1 LKVSS
6 SLKEQM
12 GQMMVAGF
20 EGTTLNSQTEDL
32 IVNHHVGGL
41 ILFERNFENP
51 EQLTRLI
58 SDLQKLALSIP
69 PFVPLFISVDQEGG
83 RVSRLQPHF
92 TKFPTPGCLGNAK
105 SESLAHRFGLAL
117 GREMRSVGINMDYA
131 PVLDVNTNPQNP
143 IIGLR
148 ALSDEP
154 EWAAKLGV
162 AFMHGFREAGVIA
175 VGKHFPGHGDT
186 SQDSHLTLP
195 SVDRNAE
202 TLESVELIPFQ
213 AAIDNG
219 LDVIMTAHVIYKAW
233 DEKTPA
239 TFSVP
244 IIKNLLREK
253 MGFQGLIMSDDLE
266 MKAVQDHIPFE
277 SYPTLGTEAGIDLFL
292 ICHDTDKVKALL
304 KQMDRDVS
312 AGKIPPATIESS
324 FQRIL
329 AVKNRMPHFESG
341 LTDLASLAKEHQGLV
356 DEMQSHLA
364 S

>member
-1 LKVSS
+1 
-6 SLKEQM
+6 
-12 GQMMVAGF
+12 MVAGF
-20 EGTTLNSQTEDL
+20 QGTTLNAETEDL
-32 IVNHHVGGL
+32 IVNHHIGGL

-51 EQLTRLI
+51 EQLTQLI
-58 SDLQKLALSIP
+58 LDLQKLALSTP

-92 TKFPTPGCLGNAK
+92 TRFPTPGCLGIAR
-105 SESLAHRFGLAL
+105 SESLARRFGLAL
-117 GREMRSVGINMDYA
+117 GREMRAVGINMDYA
-131 PVLDVNTNPQNP
+131 PVLDVNTNPENP
-143 IIGLR
+143 IIGTR
-148 ALSDEP
+148 ALSNEP
-154 EWAAKLGV
+154 EWAAVLGV
-162 AFMHGFREAGVIA
+162 AFMRGFREAGVIS

-195 SVDRNAE
+195 SVDRDAE

-233 DEKTPA
+233 DENFPA

-244 IIKNLLREK
+244 ILKTLLRDEL
-253 MGFQGLIMSDDLE
+253 GFQGLIISDDLE

-277 SYPTLGTEAGIDLFL
+277 DYPTLGTESGIDLFL

-304 KQMDRDVS
+304 KQMGHDISV
-312 AGKIPPATIESS
+312 GKIPHATIESS

-329 AVKNRMPHFESG
+329 AVKSRMPHFESG
-341 LTDLASLAKEHQGLV
+341 LSDLVSLSTEHQALV
-356 DEMQSHLA
+356 DEMQSYLSA
-364 S
+364 

>member
-1 LKVSS
+1 
-6 SLKEQM
+6 
-12 GQMMVAGF
+12 MVAGF
-20 EGTTLNSQTEDL
+20 AGTTLNSQTEDL

-51 EQLTRLI
+51 EQLTQLI
-58 SDLQKLALSIP
+58 LDLQELALSTP
-69 PFVPLFISVDQEGG
+69 PFIPLFISVDQEGG

-92 TKFPTPGCLGNAK
+92 TRFPTPGCLGNSR

-117 GREMRSVGINMDYA
+117 GREMRAVGINMNYA
-131 PVLDVNTNPQNP
+131 PVLDVNTNPKNP
-143 IIGLR
+143 IIGTR
-148 ALSDEP
+148 AFSNEP
-154 EWAAKLGV
+154 EWAARLGV
-162 AFMHGFREAGVIA
+162 AFLKGFREAGVLA

-195 SVDRNAE
+195 SVNRDAQ

-213 AAIDNG
+213 AAIDSG

-233 DEKTPA
+233 DKKFPA

-253 MGFQGLIMSDDLE
+253 MGFQGLIISDDLE

-277 SYPTLGTEAGIDLFL
+277 DYPTLGTEAGVDLFL

-312 AGKIPPATIESS
+312 SKKIPLATIESS
-324 FQRIL
+324 LQRIL
-329 AVKNRMPHFESG
+329 AVKSRMPHFVSG
-341 LTDLASLAKEHQGLV
+341 LTDLGSLATEHRGLV

-364 S
+364 P